1 MNDPTELGLVSLNMN
16 HDSSTAIHDIT
27 ELAGRTFS
35 NLIPRKIARYESPV
49 QDAPAHSPL
58 DKMFFDLPLE
68 LLVEIATYL
77 RPLDI
82 VRLARV
88 NKVVRGLLMRRS
100 AACIWR
106 TSLRTA
112 NALPPTPTELPEPLL
127 VALLFLA
134 ECTICGRYT
143 DDDVDFFLQAK
154 LCSECQGTDLI
165 PAGDTG
171 FAKLLYV
178 STSKDKSLG
187 LVSLCLRNDYKR
199 IKSKHEALQATR
211 DAKALQ
217 VWTKQQIKLVENRTK
232 SARLLSK
239 WFKTWTKNRPVNER
253 LSRRERRQRT
263 SARVADVEARLSG
276 MGYQYSEVRLLRTLR
291 AKNWREWVANSG
303 PLDEQAWEI
312 LLPHL
317 LHHLEEGRKRLRC
330 SVRQPA
336 LDAVLF
342 RIQDRLKPI
351 SCIQP
356 LDTENW
362 AMLSTSNSGSFI
374 PEPSNNFTIS
384 ADKDAILP
392 SFPHNTDVLVICAE
406 VRAVMEAQTPG
417 ETFEFEIQ
425 TKDAEIEHAAQAWR
439 DVLELTLLNLLPTD
453 TRPAEI
459 GAPDYKLILGTD
471 RDARP
476 LDLLSVE
483 CRKLLRADSIFCLK
497 PKFMNSNKELLY
509 YPKNFQGQFKMSNR
523 VNLQCHSVGTRI
535 ARALLCAM
543 GCPDASYIAMS
554 TITRL
559 YQCGRCDDKPIFY
572 LWDELLQH
580 YMKKSRE
587 NQMTTFDIGCWPQ
600 APEVTDLDM
609 TMHEVDSV
617 YPGKPLVQL
626 VDASAYIP
634 ALTPV
639 LSPNYTVC
647 LLCLQAN
654 SPAYVGADNIQDH
667 FQNVHTVG
675 KSIEGVH
682 YTRDTANLMSIC
694 L

>member
-1 MNDPTELGLVSLNMN
+1 MNHPTELGLVSLNM
-16 HDSSTAIHDIT
+16 HSPSTAILDIT
-27 ELAGRTFS
+27 ELRGRVFP
-35 NLIPRKIARYESPV
+35 NPGPRKIARYDSPV

-106 TSLRTA
+106 ASLRTA
-112 NALPPTPTELPEPLL
+112 NALPPTPTEIPEPLL
-127 VALLFLA
+127 VALLFLP

-143 DDDVDFFLQAK
+143 DDNVDFFLRAK
-154 LCSECQGTDLI
+154 LCSECWGIDLI
-165 PAGDTG
+165 PVTDTG

-178 STSKDKSLG
+178 ATSKGTSLG
-187 LVSLCLRNDYKR
+187 SVNVCLREDYKR

-217 VWTKQQIKLVENRTK
+217 GWTKQQIKLVEKRAK

-239 WFKTWTKNRPVNER
+239 WFKSWTKNRPVNER
-253 LSRRERRQRT
+253 LSRRERRQRI

-276 MGYQYSEVRLLRTLR
+276 MGYQRSEVKLLKTLGS
-291 AKNWREWVANSG
+291 KKWHDWVANPG

-312 LLPHL
+312 LLPRL

-330 SVRQPA
+330 SVRQPT
-336 LDAVLF
+336 LDAVLL

-356 LDTENW
+356 KSGIENW
-362 AMLSTSNSGSFI
+362 AILSTPNSSSSI
-374 PEPSNNFTIS
+374 LEPSNNFIIS
-384 ADKDAILP
+384 AADDAILP
-392 SFPHNTDVLVICAE
+392 SFPHNTDIPLICAE
-406 VRAVMEAQTPG
+406 VRATMEAQTPG

-425 TKDAEIEHAAQAWR
+425 AKDADIEHAAQAWR

-453 TRPAEI
+453 TRPAEV
-459 GAPDYKLILGTD
+459 GTSDYKLILGTN
-471 RDARP
+471 RDART

-497 PKFMNSNKELLY
+497 PKFTNSNAKELLY

-523 VNLQCHSVGTRI
+523 VNLQCHGVGTRI

-543 GCPDASYIAMS
+543 GCPDASYIAMN

-559 YQCGRCDDKPIFY
+559 YQCGRCDDKPIFH
-572 LWDELLQH
+572 LWNELVSPLEP
-580 YMKKSRE
+580 KS
-587 NQMTTFDIGCWPQ
+587 WK
-600 APEVTDLDM
+600 
-609 TMHEVDSV
+609 H
-617 YPGKPLVQL
+617 K
-626 VDASAYIP
+626 
-634 ALTPV
+634 
-639 LSPNYTVC
+639 
-647 LLCLQAN
+647 
-654 SPAYVGADNIQDH
+654 
-667 FQNVHTVG
+667 
-675 KSIEGVH
+675 
-682 YTRDTANLMSIC
+682 LMSPSFNIT
-694 L
+694 